1 MLSNCSQPAIRKHI
15 PEPVNF
21 ATLYQGGYK
30 PGQLLPNGLIT
41 LDYFGVNNLSHSRKN
56 FNLQVIPPVQHVP
69 IMDPMVQAFRQFIDT
84 KQQPPPQQQ
93 LAYPGQQMQ
102 GRNNAPQA
110 LPPNPVLQM
119 NPLLLQQQGGNP
131 MINQLLQQQQQ
142 QQQASNP
149 IMNSIQQQQNKQLQ
163 LSNLTTMQLAA
174 QQQQAQQQQ
183 VQQLLLAN
191 GGFAG
196 TAATTIGSNN
206 DQKLN
211 PPPQQQQLGG
221 TSTLNGQ
228 MLAKQQLEQPKQQST
243 VELAEG
249 GKPSLEDQM
258 KKMIADSK
266 KEQRVMQE
274 RIEKLQQQNA
284 DSATKLISAKTVAQT
299 ENNDIAAKTTQAL
312 KDEIVKNELAALTA
326 AANSFNPLLSTTS
339 TLLEQSGQLN
349 NSSLEGLLRSN
360 STNNDILSQLVAAR
374 GGSLSNNVQGI
385 QQQQQS
391 NLGGGGGGL
400 TQDMA
405 LEILLRERAQKDAE
419 QQQQQQ
425 QQSLQTSLS
434 SLNNKNGGTNLS
446 SLKELEK
453 LLHPSLATNHQ
464 GSGGSLSLNQGS
476 GDLAGVTGSGRLTD
490 LIRGLSG
497 RGLSEKSQPD
507 TTQVKPKAAAG
518 SEQLTDLIRGLS
530 ESLYGSGT
538 TQVKTNAAAPPGGVG
553 TTSLNSATSNTLV
566 EAHLADYISQTN
578 NAPILTTQESIAV
591 SKMSD
596 DEIKAMLEKLRNPSN
611 DAPLPLVQPP
621 KLSHNYTD
629 NANNNIS
636 NMTTTELI
644 RNLSQ
649 SIDLN
654 SKMSTTDLIRNLS
667 QKSLSDLVNTTDL
680 IRGLSKDL
688 AAQTPASLL
697 DTLIGSNETFT
708 SDDNLHQAYQMQS
721 LLGGGSNDNNL
732 PLPSL
737 TGGISME
744 STGLQQAIQDA
755 MRYLDRHPL
764 ESSGSLGPTLLQP
777 CLSEQLAEL
786 RANDEATKQAFWKRD
801 GASSA
806 FDDMPS
812 HTEEMNDQ
820 MKMTSQQKRGVSGGS
835 IDDLCRAAGLTFPD
849 KPLELPKKKRKKKK
863 KKKTSKIKT
872 GLKPGKTDQSLMDDS
887 DEDDDDKPLLF
898 MSSKRKRSFGSLKG
912 KHAAKRHSSTTFA
925 LPPIEKDTELQQNQ
939 FKSQADDGV
948 PSQPQ
953 LNHTFSRVVHS
964 MPTNIDRGHESLSLE
979 IVEGKTALYRHHTF
993 GSETENTTTLD
1004 RVHSQAS
1011 SSTKITDEPADVT
1024 TDDLLH

>member
-1 MLSNCSQPAIRKHI
+1 MLSNCSQPAIKKHI

-41 LDYFGVNNLSHSRKN
+41 LDYFGVNNPSRKN
-56 FNLQVIPPVQHVP
+56 FNVQVIPPVQHVP

-93 LAYPGQQMQ
+93 PAYPGQQMQ

-119 NPLLLQQQGGNP
+119 NPLLQQQQGGNP
-131 MINQLLQQQQQ
+131 MINQLL
-142 QQQASNP
+142 
-149 IMNSIQQQQNKQLQ
+149 QQQQNKQLQ
-163 LSNLTTMQLAA
+163 LSNLTTMQLVA
-174 QQQQAQQQQ
+174 QQQQAQQLQ

-211 PPPQQQQLGG
+211 PTSQQQQLGG

-228 MLAKQQLEQPKQQST
+228 MLAKQQLEQPKQQPT
-243 VELAEG
+243 VQRAEG
-249 GKPSLEDQM
+249 GKPSLEEQM

-274 RIEKLQQQNA
+274 RIEELQQQNA
-284 DSATKLISAKTVAQT
+284 DSATKLTSAKTVTVAQN
-299 ENNDIAAKTTQAL
+299 ENNVSAAKTTQAL

-326 AANSFNPLLSTTS
+326 AANSFNPSLSTTS
-339 TLLEQSGQLN
+339 TILEQSGQLN

-391 NLGGGGGGL
+391 NLGAGGGL

-405 LEILLRERAQKDAE
+405 LEILMRERAQKDAK
-419 QQQQQQ
+419 QQ

-434 SLNNKNGGTNLS
+434 SLNNTNGGTNLS

-464 GSGGSLSLNQGS
+464 GLGGNLSLNQGS

-654 SKMSTTDLIRNLS
+654 SKLSTTDLIRNLS

-688 AAQTPASLL
+688 AEQTPASSLL

-708 SDDNLHQAYQMQS
+708 TSDDNLHQALQMQS

-777 CLSEQLAEL
+777 GLSEQLAEL
-786 RANDEATKQAFWKRD
+786 RANDEATEQAFWKQG

-806 FDDMPS
+806 FGDMQS

-835 IDDLCRAAGLTFPD
+835 IDDLCRAAGLTLPD
-849 KPLELPKKKRKKKK
+849 KPLELPKKRKKKKK

-979 IVEGKTALYRHHTF
+979 IMEGKTALYRHHTF